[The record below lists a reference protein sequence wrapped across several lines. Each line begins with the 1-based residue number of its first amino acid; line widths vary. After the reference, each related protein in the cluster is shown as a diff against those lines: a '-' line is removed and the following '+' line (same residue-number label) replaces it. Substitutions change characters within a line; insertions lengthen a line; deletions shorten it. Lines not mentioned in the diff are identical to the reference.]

1 MNMQINYY
9 YLLLCV
15 STLYCILGSLQT
27 NFGVSKTYSNMYLN
41 SQTKIFFSSNHC
53 KIGFLKFYI
62 FCLLQ
67 KQLTIKSHFCEVT
80 VQ

>member
-15 STLYCILGSLQT
+15 STLYCIHTWVIT
-27 NFGVSKTYSNMYLN
+27 NQLWGVKNLLKYLN